1 MRVITPLRLA
11 AHTVEKVHLLATVST
26 YWGIYPV
33 PSTLEHILYYSVAIP
48 LFTFTAF
55 TMITMFCWIGIHL
68 SRLVSVIGSVSE
80 ACFQSFSR
88 LPNWLAAQL
97 ILARKK
103 TGRWIFSLGRAMMR
117 NGPPLTE

>member
-11 AHTVEKVHLLATVST
+11 AHTVENVHLLATVST

-48 LFTFTAF
+48 LFTFIAF
-55 TMITMFCWIGIHL
+55 TMIPMFCWIGIRL
-68 SRLVSVIGSVSE
+68 SRLVSFIGSVSE
-80 ACFQSFSR
+80 TCFQSFSR
-88 LPNWLAAQL
+88 LPDWLAAQL

-103 TGRWIFSLGRAMMR
+103 TGRWVVSLGRAMMR
-117 NGPPLTE
+117 NGPPLAE